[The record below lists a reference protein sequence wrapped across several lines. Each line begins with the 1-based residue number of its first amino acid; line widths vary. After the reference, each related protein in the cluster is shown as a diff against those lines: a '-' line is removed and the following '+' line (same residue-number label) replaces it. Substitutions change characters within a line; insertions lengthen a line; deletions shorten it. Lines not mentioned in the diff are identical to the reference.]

1 MQSGSQ
7 GWEKGGKARQD
18 ANMTNNQPAG
28 NLLIRVSKGASLFS
42 HFSSVSEFEFFQRV
56 GFLTDSQ
63 GSSPELELLK
73 VLTLSFAWI
82 SRSFLRAST
91 WMWELTWIYAVSFPE
106 ILFHRQKQMQFW
118 ESSTILR
125 KFSPFFSSGKYSCN
139 CGLQIQIL
147 SNGDL
152 LACSRLARSKLD
164 VPGYQLVPS

>member
-18 ANMTNNQPAG
+18 ANITNNQPAG

-42 HFSSVSEFEFFQRV
+42 HFSSVGEFEFFQRV

-63 GSSPELELLK
+63 GSSLELESLK

-91 WMWELTWIYAVSFPE
+91 WMWELTWKCAVSFPE

-125 KFSPFFSSGKYSCN
+125 KSFLS
-139 CGLQIQIL
+139 LLLIWQIQL
-147 SNGDL
+147 
-152 LACSRLARSKLD
+152 
-164 VPGYQLVPS
+164 QLWVANTNIV

>member
-1 MQSGSQ
+1 
-7 GWEKGGKARQD
+7 
-18 ANMTNNQPAG
+18 MTNNQPAG
-28 NLLIRVSKGASLFS
+28 NLLIRVSKGASLFL
-42 HFSSVSEFEFFQRV
+42 HFSSVREFEFFQRL

-63 GSSPELELLK
+63 GSSPELESLK

-91 WMWELTWIYAVSFPE
+91 WMWELTWKCAVSFPE

-118 ESSTILR
+118 KSSTILR
-125 KFSPFFSSGKYSCN
+125 KFFFLFFSSGKYSCN